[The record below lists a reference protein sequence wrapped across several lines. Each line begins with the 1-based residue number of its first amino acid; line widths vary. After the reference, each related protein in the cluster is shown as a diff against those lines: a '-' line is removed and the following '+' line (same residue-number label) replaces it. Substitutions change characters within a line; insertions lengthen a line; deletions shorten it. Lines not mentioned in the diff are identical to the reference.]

1 MIIVVVGY
9 TGSNKTNIAKKIAN
23 KLDLDF
29 LDLHQLIEK
38 EEKISIPKIL
48 ISKGDVI
55 FRKIENNY
63 LKNLME
69 NKTKFVLSL
78 EEGTPCYS
86 NNIKLITRKDIVSVY
101 LEYSINNLTNI
112 LFKNP
117 PIILRNFSK
126 DKLKEYIAKHIFER
140 NLYYKKSKIIVDC
153 DQKSETMI
161 INEILIKLNN

>member
-23 KLDLDF
+23 KLELDF

-63 LKNLME
+63 LKNLIE

-86 NNIKLITRKDIVSVY
+86 NNINLITRKNIVSVY
-101 LEYSINNLTNI
+101 LEYSINNLADI

-117 PIILRNFSK
+117 SIILRNFSK

-140 NLYYKKSKIIVDC
+140 KSYYEKSKIIVDC
-153 DQKSETMI
+153 DQKSEAMI
-161 INEILIKLNN
+161 INEILTKLNN

>member
-9 TGSNKTNIAKKIAN
+9 TGSNKTNVAKKIAN

-153 DQKSETMI
+153 DQKSEAMI
-161 INEILIKLNN
+161 IKEILIKLNN

>member
-23 KLDLDF
+23 KLDLNF

-63 LKNLME
+63 LKNLIE

-86 NNIKLITRKDIVSVY
+86 NNINLITRKNVVSVY
-101 LEYSINNLTNI
+101 LEYSINNLADI
-112 LFKNP
+112 LFKTA
-117 PIILRNFSK
+117 PISLRNFSK

-161 INEILIKLNN
+161 IKEILIKLNN

>member
-23 KLDLDF
+23 KLDLNF

-63 LKNLME
+63 LKNLIE

-86 NNIKLITRKDIVSVY
+86 NNINLITRKNIVSVY
-101 LEYSINNLTNI
+101 LEYSINNLVDI
-112 LFKNP
+112 LFKTP
-117 PIILRNFSK
+117 TISLRNFSK

-140 NLYYKKSKIIVDC
+140 NSYYKKSKIIVNC

-161 INEILIKLNN
+161 IKEILIKLNN

>member
-55 FRKIENNY
+55 FRKTENNY
-63 LKNLME
+63 LKNLIE

-86 NNIKLITRKDIVSVY
+86 NNINLITRKNIVSVY
-101 LEYSINNLTNI
+101 LEYSINNLADI

>member
-9 TGSNKTNIAKKIAN
+9 TGSNKTNVAKKIAN

-101 LEYSINNLTNI
+101 LEYSINNLADI

-117 PIILRNFSK
+117 PISLRNFSK

-153 DQKSETMI
+153 DQKSEAMI
-161 INEILIKLNN
+161 IKEILIKLNN

>member
-23 KLDLDF
+23 KLDLNF

-63 LKNLME
+63 LKNLIE

-86 NNIKLITRKDIVSVY
+86 NNINLITRKNIVSVY
-101 LEYSINNLTNI
+101 LEYSINNLVDI
-112 LFKNP
+112 LFKTP
-117 PIILRNFSK
+117 LISLRNFSK

-161 INEILIKLNN
+161 IKEILIKLNN